1 MLLQAGPDSLPRAV
15 YTSHEC
21 SQALGSAS
29 PRARLVCQLLPSTA
43 KKSDIF
49 TNVTSYNVP
58 TTVAEL
64 DAFTNRPTD
73 QIHHPQV
80 PATVAELDAF
90 VRRAKQARATVR
102 GELEI
107 VESLDAFWSWAQQ
120 WPSRVERAVARSR
133 RSV

>member
-43 KKSDIF
+43 KKSDSF

-64 DAFTNRPTD
+64 DAF
-73 QIHHPQV
+73 
-80 PATVAELDAF
+80 
-90 VRRAKQARATVR
+90 VRRAKQVRATVR